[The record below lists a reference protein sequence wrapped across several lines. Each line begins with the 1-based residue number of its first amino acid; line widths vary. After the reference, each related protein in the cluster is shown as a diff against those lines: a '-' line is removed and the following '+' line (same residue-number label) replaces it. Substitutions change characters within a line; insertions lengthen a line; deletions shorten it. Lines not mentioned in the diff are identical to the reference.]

1 MAIGKR
7 IDAATL
13 MVQNETAKALQGILE
28 HLDKAEREKLKKLPI
43 PGFCPHVLATTARLA
58 NGQLPIEDGEVAIAQ
73 ALVKDMADG
82 VNNVIQFGAMGNGE
96 VTQTIALSGNANWSD
111 LQSFVSEGLD
121 HLSAGKALAGARR

>member
-7 IDAATL
+7 IDAATVT
-13 MVQNETAKALQGILE
+13 VQNETAKALKGILE
-28 HLDKAEREKLKKLPI
+28 HLDKAEKEKLKRIPI

-58 NGQLPIEDGEVAIAQ
+58 NGQLPIEDGEVVIAQ

-96 VTQTIALSGNANWSD
+96 LTQTIALSGNANWSD
-111 LQSFVSEGLD
+111 LQSFVTESLD
-121 HLSAGKALAGARR
+121 HLTAGQLAGARR

>member
-13 MVQNETAKALQGILE
+13 TVQNETVKALQGILE

-82 VNNVIQFGAMGNGE
+82 VNNVIQFGPMGNGE
-96 VTQTIALSGNANWSD
+96 LTQTIALSGNANWSD
-111 LQSFVSEGLD
+111 LQSFVSESLD